1 MKSTI
6 LAATLLATV
15 APAVLVAPD
24 APGSAPVTDDLR
36 RTAIVKAVEA
46 AAPAVVFIGTERI
59 MVARRD
65 PFYELFGDMAPRD
78 PLPAKRY
85 KQYRLGSGVII
96 DPDGYIVTN
105 EHVIRQA
112 SSIHVSLANS
122 DTMYTARPIASH
134 PEHDIAVIKIEPK
147 GPLPH
152 VEFADS
158 DTLMIGETAIAIGNP
173 YGLENT
179 VTTGVVSATRRSITA
194 RGKVIF
200 KDFIQTDAAINL
212 GNSGG
217 ALVDIHG
224 RLIGINTFM
233 LAAENIGFAIPVNK
247 VKQSLEMLLDP
258 RQLKQLWVGL
268 VLSHDQPD
276 RCAVVSVD
284 EDSPA
289 DTAGLKRG
297 DLIVAMDDRPVCS
310 AYEYDL
316 HILKKSAG
324 DTVTFTIERDGERKQ
339 LTLTLAAARK
349 PSGENLA
356 RSLFGLEVRDLTGE
370 DADRLEVKLD
380 GGVLIT
386 GVEARSPAADKRLR
400 KGDVIVRVKRYSVPS
415 TEHLGMLLER
425 AKTGDEVLFWI
436 VRDQYLIG
444 NHLEAR

>member
-1 MKSTI
+1 MKHI
-6 LAATLLATV
+6 CLALALLAAA
-15 APAVLVAPD
+15 AMAAPD

-36 RTAIVKAVEA
+36 RTAVVKAVET

-59 MVARRD
+59 IVARRD
-65 PFYELFGDMAPRD
+65 PFYRLFGDMAPRD
-78 PLPAKRY
+78 PLPARRY
-85 KQYRLGSGVII
+85 KQYGLGSGVII

-134 PEHDIAVIKIEPK
+134 PEHDIAVIKIEPEA
-147 GPLPH
+147 PLPH

-158 DTLMIGETAIAIGNP
+158 DTLMLGEPVIAIGNP
-173 YGLENT
+173 YGLENS
-179 VTTGVVSATRRSITA
+179 VTTGVISATRRSIT
-194 RGKVIF
+194 RGGKVIF
-200 KDFIQTDAAINL
+200 KDFIQTDAAINP

-224 RLIGINTFM
+224 RLVGINTSM

-284 EDSPA
+284 KDSPA
-289 DTAGLKRG
+289 QTAGLKPG
-297 DLIVAMDDRPVCS
+297 DLIVGMDGRPVCS

-324 DTVTFTIERDGERKQ
+324 DTVTFTIERDGKRKQ
-339 LTLTLAAARK
+339 MTVTLAAVPR
-349 PSGENLA
+349 PSGTNLA
-356 RSLFGLEVRDLTGE
+356 RSLFGLEVRDLTAD

-380 GGVLIT
+380 GGVLVT
-386 GVEARSPAADKRLR
+386 GVEAHSPAADKRLR
-400 KGDVIVRVKRYSVPS
+400 KGDVIVRVDRYSVPT
-415 TEHLGMLLER
+415 TEHLGLLLEH
-425 AKTGDEVLFWI
+425 AKTGKEVLVWI

-444 NHLEAR
+444 NYLEPR